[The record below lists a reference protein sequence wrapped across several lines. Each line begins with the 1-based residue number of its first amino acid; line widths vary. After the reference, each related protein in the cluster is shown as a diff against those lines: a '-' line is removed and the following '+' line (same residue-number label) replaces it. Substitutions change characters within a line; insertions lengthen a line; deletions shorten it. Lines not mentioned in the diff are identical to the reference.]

1 MLSDRGNIH
10 AGWSAGQGGSAICA
24 GQGTNL
30 VRKGV
35 IWIGKG
41 LVRARKDF
49 DLIFSFN

>member
-1 MLSDRGNIH
+1 MLSDIGNIH
-10 AGWSAGQGGSAICA
+10 AGGSVGQDGSAICA

-35 IWIGKG
+35 MWIGKG

-49 DLIFSFN
+49 DLIFSLN